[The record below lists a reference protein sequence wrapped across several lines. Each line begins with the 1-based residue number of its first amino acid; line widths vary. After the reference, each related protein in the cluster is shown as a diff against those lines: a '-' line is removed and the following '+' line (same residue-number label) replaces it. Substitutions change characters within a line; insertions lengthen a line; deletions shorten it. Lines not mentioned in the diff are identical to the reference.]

1 MPRYR
6 HNVRTANQQFST
18 EFLKKL
24 FAAQAFPNKNSS
36 VGPAIQVAF
45 SGVPY
50 IYALPNGANLL
61 RCIRELG
68 HNSLLLVN
76 GTALYGCR
84 GYGLKSA
91 NAGPQGT
98 PG

>member
-1 MPRYR
+1 
-6 HNVRTANQQFST
+6 VRIANQQFCT

-24 FAAQAFPNKNSS
+24 FAAEAFPIKYS
-36 VGPAIQVAF
+36 GTECFIQLPF
-45 SGVPY
+45 SRPPY
-50 IYALPNGANLL
+50 IYGLPIAANLL

-84 GYGLKSA
+84 G
-91 NAGPQGT
+91 
-98 PG
+98 

>member
-1 MPRYR
+1 
-6 HNVRTANQQFST
+6 VRIANQQFCT

-24 FAAQAFPNKNSS
+24 FAAEAFPIKNSS
-36 VGPAIQVAF
+36 AERPIQVAF
-45 SGVPY
+45 SRLPY
-50 IYALPNGANLL
+50 IYGLPIDANLL

-84 GYGLKSA
+84 G
-91 NAGPQGT
+91 
-98 PG
+98 